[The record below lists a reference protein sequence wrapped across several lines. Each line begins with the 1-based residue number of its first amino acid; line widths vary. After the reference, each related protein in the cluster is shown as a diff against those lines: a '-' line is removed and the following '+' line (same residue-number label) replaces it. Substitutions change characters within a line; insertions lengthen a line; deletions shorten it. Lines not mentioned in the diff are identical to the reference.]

1 MCIIINCRAA
11 PSSIGLNSSNF
22 PEYVLNNCI
31 FTPYPP
37 TYINNITTNKCKQL
51 LTCVEISE
59 ILKTENTLLKYERS
73 VALKTEE
80 YKNELF
86 IKCKL

>member
-1 MCIIINCRAA
+1 
-11 PSSIGLNSSNF
+11 
-22 PEYVLNNCI
+22 
-31 FTPYPP
+31 
-37 TYINNITTNKCKQL
+37 L

-59 ILKTENTLLKYERS
+59 ILKTENTLVKYERS